1 MKKTLKTLPLGL
13 AFLFLATITFA
24 QNVLVDVNKSYPGI
38 NRLEVE
44 GGWLD
49 VSYEG
54 GSGTD
59 VQVEAYLQSNDEDQD
74 IVFVTVGDVLKIK
87 YERKSKNWTWSN
99 GQNKGWIKITGP
111 ESIEIN
117 FRNSSGNTS
126 VRNVASEETYMKVT
140 SGRISAEGIDGDLT
154 IGATSGRLSVSD
166 VSGSVMAS
174 LTSGNADINQVSGDV
189 NYKSTSGSLDASQ
202 IDGELNVEFT
212 SGRAVLESIGQLGEL
227 KFTSGSIR
235 AEEVGLGPNTSFSGS
250 SGNFRIQTY
259 SNLEDF
265 NFDLSSSSGSL
276 QVGDRKTSKKLEVDN
291 GADAW
296 IKGRITSGSISIEN

>member
-1 MKKTLKTLPLGL
+1 MKKTLKTLSLGL
-13 AFLFLATITFA
+13 TFVFLATFTFA

-54 GSGTD
+54 GSGSD
-59 VQVEAYLQSNDEDQD
+59 VQVEAYLQSTDEDQD

-111 ESIEIN
+111 DSIEIN
-117 FRNSSGNTS
+117 FKNSSGNTS

-154 IGATSGRLSVSD
+154 IGATSGRLMVSD
-166 VSGSVMAS
+166 VSGNVMAS
-174 LTSGNADINQVSGDV
+174 LTSGNAEIDQVSGDV
-189 NYKSTSGSLDASQ
+189 NYKSTSGSLDASH

-212 SGRAVLESIGQLGEL
+212 SGRGVLENIGQLGSL

-259 SNLEDF
+259 SNLSDF

-276 QVGDRKTSKKLEVDN
+276 KVGDRKTSKKLEIDN
-291 GADAW
+291 GSDAW